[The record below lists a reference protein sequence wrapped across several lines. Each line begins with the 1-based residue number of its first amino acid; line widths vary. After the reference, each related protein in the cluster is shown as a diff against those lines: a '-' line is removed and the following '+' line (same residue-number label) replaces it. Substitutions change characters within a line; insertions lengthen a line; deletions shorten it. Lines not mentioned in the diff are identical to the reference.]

1 MDISSVYNNI
11 ANDFS
16 NTRHKTWPCVAKFI
30 DTFKETD
37 LNADIGCGN
46 GKNMI
51 YRKLNFKG
59 MDICDEFI
67 KICTERN
74 LDVIKGN
81 ILNIPFESN
90 SFDNIICIAVVHH
103 LSSRDERIE
112 SIKEL
117 FRICKDNG
125 KIMIYVWAF
134 EQPEDSK
141 RQFKTQDEMV
151 SFKKVNGEV
160 HHRYYHLYK
169 KNELEEEIQLSG
181 LSFKYMESGYERGN
195 WYVIIT
201 K

>member
-1 MDISSVYNNI
+1 MDIANVYNNI
-11 ANDFS
+11 ATDFS
-16 NTRHKTWPCVAKFI
+16 NTRYKIWFSISKFI

-51 YRKLNFKG
+51 YKSLNFKG
-59 MDICDEFI
+59 MDICDEFV
-67 KICTERN
+67 KICKDRN

-81 ILNIPFESN
+81 ILSIPFESN
-90 SFDNIICIAVVHH
+90 MFDNVITIAVIHH
-103 LSSRDERIE
+103 LSTKEERINA
-112 SIKEL
+112 IKEIH
-117 FRICKDNG
+117 RICKDG
-125 KIMIYVWAF
+125 GRFMIYVWAF

-141 RQFKTQDEMV
+141 RHFQSQDEMV

-160 HHRYYHLYK
+160 HYRYYHLYK
-169 KNELEEEIQLSG
+169 KDELEEEIKLSCIPY
-181 LSFKYMESGYERGN
+181 KIMESGYERGN

>member
-1 MDISSVYNNI
+1 MDISNVYNNI

-16 NTRHKTWPCVAKFI
+16 NTRHKTWPSVAKFI

-51 YRKLNFKG
+51 YKPLKFKG

-67 KICTERN
+67 KICKERE

-81 ILNIPFESN
+81 ILSIPFESN
-90 SFDNIICIAVVHH
+90 MFDNIISIAVVHH
-103 LSSRDERIE
+103 LSSREERILA
-112 SIKEL
+112 IKEL
-117 FRICKDNG
+117 FRICKYSG
-125 KIMIYVWAF
+125 KFMIYVWAF
-134 EQPEDSK
+134 IQPIESK

-151 SFKKVNGEV
+151 PFKKVNGEV
-160 HHRYYHLYK
+160 HYRYYHLYK
-169 KNELEEEIQLSG
+169 ENELEEEVNSSG
-181 LSFKYMESGYERGN
+181 ISFKHIESGYERGN
-195 WYVIIT
+195 YYVIIT